1 MIGAAKRYSELLTK
15 LLVDRELAGGSLPEE
30 IESHYVEEL
39 DRCWWA
45 MTSAEQ
51 DEFERT
57 ARVEHAVTAP
67 TSLDEEDV
75 TLLDGA
81 RTMPRRA
88 A

>member
-15 LLVDRELAGGSLPEE
+15 LLVDRELADGSLPEE
-30 IESHYVEEL
+30 IESRYVEEL

-45 MTSAEQ
+45 LTSAEQ
-51 DEFERT
+51 DEIERT
-57 ARVEHAVTAP
+57 ARVELAATAP
-67 TSLDEEDV
+67 ATLAEEDV
-75 TLLDGA
+75 TLLQGA